1 MMVPERIRAPQVACI
16 TGLSARSIQEM
27 AQRGDIPGAAK
38 LGKVWTFDEVAVRAW
53 VKSKEQTV
61 CREATVSGQT
71 PARTTVTSNGG
82 TELPMAVSRSTARSA
97 VEAYEQRILR
107 KLAAG
112 SKSGRMR

>member
-1 MMVPERIRAPQVACI
+1 MLGSERIRAPQVARI

-27 AQRGDIPGAAK
+27 AQRGDIPSAAK

-53 VKSKEQTV
+53 VKSKEQTA
-61 CREATVSGQT
+61 CRKTAECGQM
-71 PARTTVTSNGG
+71 PDRTTETFNGG
-82 TELPMAVSRSTARSA
+82 AESPMAASRSTARSA

-112 SKSGRMR
+112 SRNGRTR